1 MTTVATEVLQWG
13 WERARTGPW
22 RGDGQ
27 IAYLAPLA
35 PAGAPSVDFLHR
47 CMETLSARGFTQVV
61 TSALAP
67 AEQVGF
73 LAVGFE
79 EYERLHLLSHNLA
92 DVDRPDKEA
101 AQLLRRGRNADWP
114 AVLAVDASAFA
125 PFWRLD
131 AGGLREAIEATPVAR
146 FRVAAGRRGI
156 GPGGRSNVEIFAYA
170 VTGLSVNQGYLQR
183 LAVHPDHRRRGLGRA
198 LGLDGL
204 RWLRRRGV
212 SEAVVN
218 TQLGNEPALALYLSL
233 GFRKEPIQ
241 LSVLHR
247 RLG

>member
-1 MTTVATEVLQWG
+1 MTTVAAEVLQWG

-22 RGDGQ
+22 RGDGRV
-27 IAYLAPLA
+27 AYLAPLA

-47 CMETLSARGFTQVV
+47 CLEALAAKGFERVV

-67 AEQVGF
+67 AEQRGF

-79 EYERLHLLSHNLA
+79 EYERLHLLSHTMENVPRTPETAL
-92 DVDRPDKEA
+92 PM
-101 AQLLRRGRNADWP
+101 RRGRSADWP
-114 AVLAVDASAFA
+114 AVLAVDAGSFA

-131 AGGLREAIEATPVAR
+131 TEGLREAIEATPVTR
-146 FRVAAGRRGI
+146 FRVIAPRRG
-156 GPGGRSNVEIFAYA
+156 GDVLAYA
-170 VTGLSVNQGYLQR
+170 VTGLSSTQGYLQR
-183 LAVHPDHRRRGLGRA
+183 LAVHPEHRRSGLGRA
-198 LGLDGL
+198 LAIDGL
-204 RWLRRRGV
+204 RWLRRKAV

-218 TQLGNEPALALYLSL
+218 TQLGNDAALQLYLSL
-233 GFRKEPIQ
+233 GFRHEPIQ

>member
-35 PAGAPSVDFLHR
+35 PAGAPSADFLTR
-47 CMETLSARGFTQVV
+47 CIETLSARGFTQVV

-67 AEQVGF
+67 AEQAGF
-73 LAVGFE
+73 LAVGFD

-92 DVDRPDKEA
+92 DVERPAKEA
-101 AQLLRRGRNADWP
+101 AQLLRRGRTADWS
-114 AVLAVDASAFA
+114 AVLAVDAAAFA

-131 AGGLREAIEATPVAR
+131 AGGLSEAIEATPVTR
-146 FRVAAGRRGI
+146 FRLASGRRVTSG
-156 GPGGRSNVEIFAYA
+156 VLAYA

-183 LAVHPDHRRRGLGRA
+183 LAVHPDARRQGLGRA

-233 GFRKEPIQ
+233 GFRHEPIQ